1 MLLLQTS
8 GDGKDACVILL
19 FSSWVLDTRTKFVF
33 GCVGVILL
41 GSYDLILPNI
51 SHSSY

>member
-1 MLLLQTS
+1 MS

-19 FSSWVLDTRTKFVF
+19 FSSWVLDTRAKFVF

-41 GSYDLILPNI
+41 GSYYLYMLQ
-51 SHSSY
+51 Y